1 MTESSNT
8 PFSGDFIKEEEIAA
22 LKSQANH
29 VINATQEYIRLQ
41 TLKKES
47 EDQQFL

>member
-1 MTESSNT
+1 MTESTNT
-8 PFSGDFIKEEEIAA
+8 AFSGGFIKEEEISA

-41 TLKKES
+41 AQKK
-47 EDQQFL
+47 